1 MKLTW
6 HERPVQR
13 AGSWRKL
20 LKMLVAET
28 ENFGS
33 LIQVYAASLRCD
45 AIA

>member
-1 MKLTW
+1 MN
-6 HERPVQR
+6 VQYKGR
-13 AGSWRKL
+13 EAGEKL